1 MIGAGGFDSPDL
13 RDPVCRE
20 GAEWAMR
27 RIITA
32 GLAVVESGVEE
43 DAVRALVVE
52 DGMDGD
58 LARRF
63 VERFRPAVLVMGEAL
78 EVVEDPTDVPDLFAA
93 AFRRREAGA
102 A

>member
-13 RDPVCRE
+13 RDPVRRE
-20 GAEWAMR
+20 DAEWAMR

-52 DGMDGD
+52 EGMGED
-58 LARRF
+58 LAHRF
-63 VERFRPAVLVMGEAL
+63 FMRFRTAIAAMAEAL
-78 EVVEDPTDVPDLFAA
+78 GGGEDLGDVPDRFAA
-93 AFRRREAGA
+93 ALRRDRV
-102 A
+102 